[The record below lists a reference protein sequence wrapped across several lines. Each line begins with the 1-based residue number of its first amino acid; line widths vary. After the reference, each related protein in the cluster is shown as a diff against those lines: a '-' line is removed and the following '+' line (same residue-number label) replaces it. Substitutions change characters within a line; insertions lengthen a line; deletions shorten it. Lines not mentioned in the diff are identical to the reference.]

1 VLRVFFTPQL
11 RRFLDAP
18 PQEVD
23 AATARDALESV
34 FDDNPRLRGYVLDER
49 GALRKHVT
57 VFLGGRRVREPQ
69 ELEEPLPAGTEVSVM
84 QALSGG

>member
-11 RRFLDAP
+11 RRFIDAP

-34 FDDNPRLRGYVLDER
+34 FAENPRLRGYVLDER

-57 VFLGGRRVREPQ
+57 VFLGGRRVREAR